1 MWRKNSGPRI
11 REKHRRTKRL
21 NEDKIV
27 EYILVNKELN
37 MGVGKIAGQVAHV
50 QTIIDNKIRHY
61 ADRDKDPSLSPL
73 SIDLIDALRW
83 YEQWF
88 SKGPQTK
95 IILRAKEKDLLKAIE
110 MGAVEVRDKGL
121 TEIPPNSLTAVG
133 FIPQPKDNL
142 VDFTKKFQLL

>member
-1 MWRKNSGPRI
+1 M
-11 REKHRRTKRL
+11 
-21 NEDKIV
+21 NEDKVV

-50 QTIIDNKIRHY
+50 QTIIDNKIKNY
-61 ADRDKDPSLSPL
+61 ANLEVPT
-73 SIDLIDALRW
+73 IDLLDAIRW

-88 SKGPQTK
+88 SVGPQTK
-95 IILRAKEKDLLKAIE
+95 IILGVKEKDLLKAIE

-133 FIPQPKDNL
+133 FIPQPKSNL
-142 VDFTKKFQLL
+142 VSFTKKFQLL